1 MEASTI
7 LKMVENVFYN
17 CFFIIDVIV
26 GNDDSTMRYELKH
39 PSIGVQGQVLKSSKG
54 KIDEE
59 IPEQSFLVHPSHR
72 VKVVAKHIF
81 SIFKKSRAQQ
91 CGCTKADAL
100 RIKKDWGYTIKKNR
114 EKQLKSLVRQL
125 RFLLNTYLTVVT
137 NLLQSGDSIQEHQ
150 LWCTHIA
157 EPYFF

>member
-54 KIDEE
+54 KIHAD
-59 IPEQSFLVHPSHR
+59 IPEPSFLAYTYHH

-81 SIFKKSRAQQ
+81 SIFNDGKYQQ
-91 CGCTKADAL
+91 CG
-100 RIKKDWGYTIKKNR
+100 
-114 EKQLKSLVRQL
+114 
-125 RFLLNTYLTVVT
+125 
-137 NLLQSGDSIQEHQ
+137 
-150 LWCTHIA
+150 
-157 EPYFF
+157 